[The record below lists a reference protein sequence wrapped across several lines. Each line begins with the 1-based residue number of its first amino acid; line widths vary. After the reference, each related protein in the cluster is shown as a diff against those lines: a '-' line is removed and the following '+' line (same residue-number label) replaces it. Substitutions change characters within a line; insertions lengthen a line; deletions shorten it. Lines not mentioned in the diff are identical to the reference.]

1 MDIPTIPDQLFIL
14 IILVIIAFVVII
26 VAVQWKSVAKS
37 KTSIVLLEKEI
48 ELKKMSM
55 IEKDIE
61 SKRLMDN
68 PIPLPQEQQDSLSA
82 IRQSTTQVR
91 SEVGYLHSEINERL
105 ARLEA
110 QTEQKKLEKMLKEIE
125 AKETDL
131 MSKKA
136 TMSDEEFKKAQMD
149 IQRQYQ
155 GLDMQ
160 YKSQVKN
167 TMDKVLAEV
176 STEKE
181 LSAVVPKTLV
191 RSNGMQVQKQEFVVQ
206 GGIDITDDVIQK
218 LQ

>member
-1 MDIPTIPDQLFIL
+1 MEAIMNIPTIPDQLFIL

-125 AKETDL
+125 AKEAKL
-131 MSKKA
+131 KK
-136 TMSDEEFKKAQMD
+136 Q
-149 IQRQYQ
+149 
-155 GLDMQ
+155 
-160 YKSQVKN
+160 
-167 TMDKVLAEV
+167 
-176 STEKE
+176 
-181 LSAVVPKTLV
+181 
-191 RSNGMQVQKQEFVVQ
+191 
-206 GGIDITDDVIQK
+206 
-218 LQ
+218 

>member
-125 AKETDL
+125 AKEAKL
-131 MSKKA
+131 KKNPY
-136 TMSDEEFKKAQMD
+136 
-149 IQRQYQ
+149 RY
-155 GLDMQ
+155 
-160 YKSQVKN
+160 
-167 TMDKVLAEV
+167 
-176 STEKE
+176 
-181 LSAVVPKTLV
+181 
-191 RSNGMQVQKQEFVVQ
+191 
-206 GGIDITDDVIQK
+206 
-218 LQ
+218 

>member
-1 MDIPTIPDQLFIL
+1 MDIPTIPDQLFSL

-125 AKETDL
+125 AKEAKL
-131 MSKKA
+131 KK
-136 TMSDEEFKKAQMD
+136 Q
-149 IQRQYQ
+149 
-155 GLDMQ
+155 
-160 YKSQVKN
+160 
-167 TMDKVLAEV
+167 
-176 STEKE
+176 
-181 LSAVVPKTLV
+181 
-191 RSNGMQVQKQEFVVQ
+191 
-206 GGIDITDDVIQK
+206 
-218 LQ
+218 

>member
-14 IILVIIAFVVII
+14 IILVIIAFFVII

-125 AKETDL
+125 AKEAKL
-131 MSKKA
+131 KK
-136 TMSDEEFKKAQMD
+136 Q
-149 IQRQYQ
+149 
-155 GLDMQ
+155 
-160 YKSQVKN
+160 
-167 TMDKVLAEV
+167 
-176 STEKE
+176 
-181 LSAVVPKTLV
+181 
-191 RSNGMQVQKQEFVVQ
+191 
-206 GGIDITDDVIQK
+206 
-218 LQ
+218 

>member
-14 IILVIIAFVVII
+14 IILIIIAFVVII
-26 VAVQWKSVAKS
+26 VADQWKSVAKS
-37 KTSIVLLEKEI
+37 KASIVLLEKEI

-55 IEKDIE
+55 VEKDIE

-125 AKETDL
+125 AKEAKL
-131 MSKKA
+131 KK
-136 TMSDEEFKKAQMD
+136 Q
-149 IQRQYQ
+149 
-155 GLDMQ
+155 
-160 YKSQVKN
+160 
-167 TMDKVLAEV
+167 
-176 STEKE
+176 
-181 LSAVVPKTLV
+181 
-191 RSNGMQVQKQEFVVQ
+191 
-206 GGIDITDDVIQK
+206 
-218 LQ
+218 

>member
-1 MDIPTIPDQLFIL
+1 MDIPTIPNQLFIL

-125 AKETDL
+125 AKEAKL
-131 MSKKA
+131 KK
-136 TMSDEEFKKAQMD
+136 Q
-149 IQRQYQ
+149 
-155 GLDMQ
+155 
-160 YKSQVKN
+160 
-167 TMDKVLAEV
+167 
-176 STEKE
+176 
-181 LSAVVPKTLV
+181 
-191 RSNGMQVQKQEFVVQ
+191 
-206 GGIDITDDVIQK
+206 
-218 LQ
+218 

>member
-1 MDIPTIPDQLFIL
+1 MDIPTIPDQLFSL
-14 IILVIIAFVVII
+14 IIVVIIAFVVII

-125 AKETDL
+125 AKEAKL
-131 MSKKA
+131 KK
-136 TMSDEEFKKAQMD
+136 Q
-149 IQRQYQ
+149 
-155 GLDMQ
+155 
-160 YKSQVKN
+160 
-167 TMDKVLAEV
+167 
-176 STEKE
+176 
-181 LSAVVPKTLV
+181 
-191 RSNGMQVQKQEFVVQ
+191 
-206 GGIDITDDVIQK
+206 
-218 LQ
+218 

>member
-1 MDIPTIPDQLFIL
+1 MEAIMDIPTIQDQLFIL

-125 AKETDL
+125 AKEAKL
-131 MSKKA
+131 KK
-136 TMSDEEFKKAQMD
+136 Q
-149 IQRQYQ
+149 
-155 GLDMQ
+155 
-160 YKSQVKN
+160 
-167 TMDKVLAEV
+167 
-176 STEKE
+176 
-181 LSAVVPKTLV
+181 
-191 RSNGMQVQKQEFVVQ
+191 
-206 GGIDITDDVIQK
+206 
-218 LQ
+218 

>member
-110 QTEQKKLEKMLKEIE
+110 QTEQKKLEKI
-125 AKETDL
+125 
-131 MSKKA
+131 
-136 TMSDEEFKKAQMD
+136 
-149 IQRQYQ
+149 
-155 GLDMQ
+155 
-160 YKSQVKN
+160 
-167 TMDKVLAEV
+167 
-176 STEKE
+176 
-181 LSAVVPKTLV
+181 
-191 RSNGMQVQKQEFVVQ
+191 
-206 GGIDITDDVIQK
+206 
-218 LQ
+218 

>member
-1 MDIPTIPDQLFIL
+1 MDIPTIPDQLIIL

-125 AKETDL
+125 AKEAKL
-131 MSKKA
+131 KK
-136 TMSDEEFKKAQMD
+136 Q
-149 IQRQYQ
+149 
-155 GLDMQ
+155 
-160 YKSQVKN
+160 
-167 TMDKVLAEV
+167 
-176 STEKE
+176 
-181 LSAVVPKTLV
+181 
-191 RSNGMQVQKQEFVVQ
+191 
-206 GGIDITDDVIQK
+206 
-218 LQ
+218 

>member
-37 KTSIVLLEKEI
+37 KTSMVLLEKEI

-125 AKETDL
+125 AKEAKL
-131 MSKKA
+131 KK
-136 TMSDEEFKKAQMD
+136 Q
-149 IQRQYQ
+149 
-155 GLDMQ
+155 
-160 YKSQVKN
+160 
-167 TMDKVLAEV
+167 
-176 STEKE
+176 
-181 LSAVVPKTLV
+181 
-191 RSNGMQVQKQEFVVQ
+191 
-206 GGIDITDDVIQK
+206 
-218 LQ
+218 

>member
-14 IILVIIAFVVII
+14 IIFIIIALIVII
-26 VAVQWKSVAKS
+26 VVVQWRSVAKS
-37 KTSIVLLEKEI
+37 KSAVSLLEKEL

-125 AKETDL
+125 AKEAKL
-131 MSKKA
+131 KK
-136 TMSDEEFKKAQMD
+136 Q
-149 IQRQYQ
+149 
-155 GLDMQ
+155 
-160 YKSQVKN
+160 
-167 TMDKVLAEV
+167 
-176 STEKE
+176 
-181 LSAVVPKTLV
+181 
-191 RSNGMQVQKQEFVVQ
+191 
-206 GGIDITDDVIQK
+206 
-218 LQ
+218 